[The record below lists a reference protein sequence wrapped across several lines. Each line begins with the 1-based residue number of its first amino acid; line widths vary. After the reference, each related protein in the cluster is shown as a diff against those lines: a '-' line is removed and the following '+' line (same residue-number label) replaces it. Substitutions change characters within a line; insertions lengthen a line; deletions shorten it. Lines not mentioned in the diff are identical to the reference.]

1 MKRLFLVAVGLTGIL
16 AVKAQVMSEAI
27 SATLQKGDT
36 TTVYYGTD
44 ALKTAM
50 DNAADGSIITLSSGS
65 FAPPSNITS
74 SVRIYGAGCE
84 EDTIT
89 GVTRTYLSGGLVM
102 NGVNGVHVDNFSMEG
117 VYVNG
122 DFTINNADDDQIE
135 NVKLVKCRLG
145 HVYFRENSA
154 GIIMRQCDI
163 EGNISGNSTVA
174 SALMVQNCYV
184 SGEINGFNTS
194 SSVVIDHCVLRAAD
208 GNYSDYYH
216 GPYVYKN
223 SIINRFLG
231 TGAVAVNCI
240 GSQSFITNR
249 NNNNAVGCYYDFKSW
264 GALFADGQDNLDYLL
279 KSNSAPRSWVL
290 TDPDTY
296 KGDDGTPVGVTGGDY
311 PWDMIPSTPR
321 ITSSS
326 IASKT
331 VDGKLHV
338 VIKAE
343 AKPVTE

>member
-1 MKRLFLVAVGLTGIL
+1 
-16 AVKAQVMSEAI
+16 
-27 SATLQKGDT
+27 
-36 TTVYYGTD
+36 
-44 ALKTAM
+44 
-50 DNAADGSIITLSSGS
+50 
-65 FAPPSNITS
+65 
-74 SVRIYGAGCE
+74 
-84 EDTIT
+84 
-89 GVTRTYLSGGLVM
+89 M

-145 HVYFRENSA
+145 TVNLRENTDRT
-154 GIIMRQCDI
+154 ILRQCDI

-194 SSVVIDHCVLRAAD
+194 SSVVIDHCVLAAAD

-240 GSQSFITNR
+240 GGQSFITKLSAGIATMISGVVFSIVGWSGKAIEVA
-249 NNNNAVGCYYDFKSW
+249 NA
-264 GALFADGQDNLDYLL
+264 ALANGEEHFTTMNGGKYALAMFFLVSVPPAIGMLL
-279 KSNSAPRSWVL
+279 SAIPTWKYALPNTEHKRILSEL
-290 TDPDTY
+290 
-296 KGDDGTPVGVTGGDY
+296 VTRRRAAG
-311 PWDMIPSTPR
+311 
-321 ITSSS
+321 
-326 IASKT
+326 
-331 VDGKLHV
+331 
-338 VIKAE
+338 E
-343 AKPVTE
+343 EVTE